1 MQQEGRGRGGILH
14 IYLCKQN
21 YLLHRSCLVI
31 AGNIK
36 CRKRRIDRIKL
47 VPLSAVVQ
55 RAQVRDQNIRAKVC
69 SKTDRSR
76 QVPTMVLCLRK
87 VVFWMVVTNEKWSLS
102 RSRCTWR
109 CMKGLVS
116 KETVVLRRWWSEIHA
131 MICFYKIS

>member
-1 MQQEGRGRGGILH
+1 MLAHAGGGSGGGGGAGILH
-14 IYLCKQN
+14 IYLCKEN

-55 RAQVRDQNIRAKVC
+55 RARVRDQNIRAKVC

-87 VVFWMVVTNEKWSLS
+87 VVFWMVVTNKKVVAFKKSLHMEVHE
-102 RSRCTWR
+102 R
-109 CMKGLVS
+109 VS
-116 KETVVLRRWWSEIHA
+116 
-131 MICFYKIS
+131 F